1 MPRGRGG
8 GGKRHRQRNQTTKA
22 DGGAASVIGKM
33 PLGER
38 RRRRN
43 LSLHDL
49 FSFPKFLL
57 YAPSAFSVLPPL
69 AISITEAE
77 RKEEEEE
84 EGAAKRRGKKEGRKG
99 KAKRK
104 KKLFQRPRLFLVPS
118 LAQNGVGR
126 KRDLSSPI
134 FGKRGDSGTERILLK
149 VPKEAKGR
157 RGGGKRV

>member
-1 MPRGRGG
+1 MRLFPLCVRPRRMPRRRGG

-33 PLGER
+33 PLGET

-57 YAPSAFSVLPPL
+57 SAPSAFSVLPL

-84 EGAAKRRGKKEGRKG
+84 EEAAKRRGKKEGRKG

-104 KKLFQRPRLFLVPS
+104 KKLFQRPRLFLLPS

-126 KRDLSSPI
+126 KREEGTSLLRYS
-134 FGKRGDSGTERILLK
+134 GKGETPEQRGSY
-149 VPKEAKGR
+149 
-157 RGGGKRV
+157 